1 MTLRTRPSTR
11 RGRTRTAGQ
20 PRETRRQRTPA
31 VPTRRRGVL
40 VDHRKTARRDS
51 AGSVITIPKSPAE
64 FTPQRQPL
72 PARRFG
78 TSPVTRPEHKFGR
91 RLGSKQVT
99 SNRGRRVVQE
109 KADTNTVRFVVL
121 LSIFLAVGVAI
132 SVWLSGIA
140 TQQSFELSTLAQ
152 RDVTLSRE
160 LETANRDLEEL
171 RYSAEIARHAQGTG
185 AVVATEPGI
194 LATDATGAVI
204 EQRPANPAES
214 RPLTDVNGAPVRAD
228 RASSSPEETEEISG
242 SVVQVPQETNSAPR
256 LRSNAGL
263 APYDPNQR

>member
-11 RGRTRTAGQ
+11 SRRSTARQ
-20 PRETRRQRTPA
+20 QRSVTRRPA
-31 VPTRRRGVL
+31 GTL
-40 VDHRKTARRDS
+40 VDHRDELRSRTA
-51 AGSVITIPKSPAE
+51 VPKSPSKFRPA
-64 FTPQRQPL
+64 TQPV

-78 TSPVTRPEHKFGR
+78 HSPVTKPEHSFGR
-91 RLGSKQVT
+91 RLGSKQIT
-99 SNRGRRVVQE
+99 SYRGRRVVHE

-121 LSIFLAVGVAI
+121 LSVFLAVGVAI

-140 TQQSFELSTLAQ
+140 TQQSFDLNRLAQ
-152 RDVTLSRE
+152 QDTTLSRE
-160 LETANRDLEEL
+160 LETANRNLEEL
-171 RYSAEIARHAQGTG
+171 RSGAEIARHAQSTG

-194 LATDATGAVI
+194 LTTDEAGAVI

-214 RPLTDVNGAPVRAD
+214 RPLTDVNDAPVRSS
-228 RASSSPEETEEISG
+228 RASSSPEGTDEITD
-242 SVVQVPQETNSAPR
+242 SVVQVPQETNKPL